1 VDALAYTDQLAKVAY
16 SYDFEVDD
24 HEVLDAVTGY

>member
-16 SYDFEVDD
+16 HYDFEIED
-24 HEVLDAVTGY
+24 EEILDIVAGY